1 MLGAT
6 HAWPFI
12 SGSLEQTYGSRF
24 IMTTRFAL
32 DVQVLTVLQV
42 SIQVVA
48 ELSLEVRT
56 SLKWKRTHLDFHK
69 FVRAEPAGCMW
80 FMMEMVSSLGWMQIH
95 SSCCLGPSGSCSGHM
110 GRKSA

>member
-48 ELSLEVRT
+48 ELSLEVR
-56 SLKWKRTHLDFHK
+56 H
-69 FVRAEPAGCMW
+69 P
-80 FMMEMVSSLGWMQIH
+80 SSGSAHIWISINL
-95 SSCCLGPSGSCSGHM
+95 SGPSRLDVCGS
-110 GRKSA
+110 